1 MMNDTIKVEK
11 GKTKMIAHRG
21 VSGLEREN
29 TLAAFVAA
37 GNRSYYGI
45 ETDIH
50 TTADGKFIIYH
61 DDTLER
67 LLGKKE
73 NVEACTFEYLRSLR
87 LTDLNGNPREDLCL
101 PTLEE
106 YLRVCRQY
114 GKQAILELK
123 NQMARENVW
132 KIVEIVKK
140 EAWYAHTTFISFSKL
155 NLLAIREKY
164 PDADAQFL
172 SSVCSEEDIAFM
184 IENRLDADLN
194 GNCVTAEKVKA
205 LREGGRK
212 INVWTLNNPEHM
224 ELARVFGLDFVTTNI
239 LE

>member
-123 NQMARENVW
+123 NQLAW
-132 KIVEIVKK
+132 KI
-140 EAWYAHTTFISFSKL
+140 
-155 NLLAIREKY
+155 
-164 PDADAQFL
+164 
-172 SSVCSEEDIAFM
+172 
-184 IENRLDADLN
+184 
-194 GNCVTAEKVKA
+194 
-205 LREGGRK
+205 
-212 INVWTLNNPEHM
+212 
-224 ELARVFGLDFVTTNI
+224 
-239 LE
+239 